1 MTTALGQFQQAFA
14 QALFAPQTPESPQSA
29 DLKALVM
36 QPAFAVYRNTVMKAC
51 IDALEANFPAVL
63 RLVGN
68 DWFRAAAALYVTTEG
83 PRDARLLHYGEGFA
97 GFLRDFPPAAELVY
111 LPGVSQLDTLWRA
124 SHTAPDA
131 HAVDAA
137 WLAGHTPEQ
146 ITELA
151 LRPHPAA
158 RWAWFED
165 QPIYTIW
172 DSNRR
177 HTATPDP
184 LRWEGEGA
192 LLTRPHD
199 TVIWQ
204 QLSRAGCA
212 LLDACT
218 RGVPL
223 AEAADRALK
232 AEPQADIASTFAA
245 LLQAGALVADGMWPP
260 PSAKVAP

>member
-14 QALFAPQTPESPQSA
+14 QALFAPQAPQSA
-29 DLKALVM
+29 DLQALVA

-51 IDALEANFPAVL
+51 IDALEANFPAVV
-63 RLVGN
+63 RLVGTE
-68 DWFRAAAALYVTTEG
+68 WFRAAAALYVTTEG
-83 PRDARLLHYGEGFA
+83 PRDARLLHYGDGFA
-97 GFLRDFPPAAELVY
+97 RFLCDFPPAAELVY
-111 LPGVSQLDTLWRA
+111 LPGVSQLDTLWRE

-131 HAVDAA
+131 HAVDAT
-137 WLAGHTPEQ
+137 WLAGHTPAQ
-146 ITELA
+146 MAHLVV
-151 LRPHPAA
+151 RPHPAA
-158 RWAWFED
+158 RWIWFDD
-165 QPIYTIW
+165 QPIYTVW

-223 AEAADRALK
+223 AEAADRALTV
-232 AEPQADIASTFAA
+232 EPQADLASTFAA
-245 LLQAGALVADGMWPP
+245 LLQAGALA
-260 PSAKVAP
+260 APETTLAPARAAMI